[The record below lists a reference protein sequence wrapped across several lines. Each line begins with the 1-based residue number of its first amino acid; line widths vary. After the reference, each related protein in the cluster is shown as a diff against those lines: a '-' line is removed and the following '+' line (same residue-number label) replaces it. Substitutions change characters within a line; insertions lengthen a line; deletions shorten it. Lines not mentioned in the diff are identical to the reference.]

1 MKSVRL
7 FVLVVVSAVALV
19 VSASPAQA
27 YSRVY
32 HGYDFAETH
41 PVRDD
46 FITVCDREADGH
58 GVWTDYYTSDLHLH
72 TKLDGNGS
80 ASGCG
85 VDWVYPRWI
94 HSYRVCERYVSCT
107 DWRRTDGPGG
117 G

>member
-1 MKSVRL
+1 MNGARV

-32 HGYDFAETH
+32 HGNDFAWTYQ
-41 PVRDD
+41 VRDD
-46 FITVCDREADGH
+46 HIMVCDEESDGH

-72 TKLDGNGS
+72 TLLDGDGS
-80 ASGCG
+80 AAPCAIRY
-85 VDWVYPRWI
+85 VYPRWI

-107 DWRRTDGPGG
+107 GWKRTDGPGG